1 MDQVS
6 ISPELDKAFPEGQTF
21 SIEDWA
27 MFVNQN
33 PQYLQVIDKSPQRTV
48 FSLNKVIDN
57 LDHHIKP
64 LSELQHRMSIDVII
78 QEQRKQYQLLY
89 STCLSS
95 PNFTTTARVHNEPP
109 QSYFLEQNI
118 IRVRTPSGPKI
129 LLPKSLIG
137 LFLAYTHL
145 SAGHAGVKRMTALL
159 EPYSFPNKDLAIRN
173 LTSRCYGCQLSNR
186 PRQNPVGTTPIFHYA
201 LQCLHLDLAE
211 DISPAGKFNHCL
223 IATCPL
229 SDFLVAFPLRSK
241 TAEEISHILL
251 YSILQYFS
259 VEYICTDNAPCF
271 QNKQFIAF
279 LAAINIEK
287 VYLTSL
293 NPQGKGAVEIK
304 VKLFKQ
310 ILKKMLSSHSDFQ
323 WHALPYLATKFV
335 NHSISSKTQ
344 FSPAALIY
352 GSESPHSQLPFKLNQ
367 TPRLHPLVTN
377 SRATIEKMNKQ
388 INEMLVIAKQHI
400 SLQKENMLNT
410 VNKNKKHRDFNIHD
424 IVFVEDRK
432 IIPGASR
439 PLKTLYSPSPY
450 VVVRV
455 QPTSTVVRRLADG
468 FESLYANNMLKRY
481 TPLDPAF
488 AHLPRPVANI
498 IRNKFE
504 HLDTLMFD
512 IIRRYDTFSEPQGLI
527 LNNDENEDFEN
538 INPGENTHIMNNID
552 VPPPILKS
560 DNSEPHVTLDPTDY
574 ISNTDPPT
582 SDIIILNNNNAPP
595 PRTSAQ
601 LLAET
606 SDIVVDR
613 PELSLP
619 PANNSSNSDL
629 NTQVTP
635 PVILHPPGNNILPPD
650 QLDSPGAHPD
660 DSTDTSEDES
670 DNKTGI
676 SLRSGRKVRFKV

>member
-1 MDQVS
+1 M
-6 ISPELDKAFPEGQTF
+6 
-21 SIEDWA
+21 
-27 MFVNQN
+27 
-33 PQYLQVIDKSPQRTV
+33 
-48 FSLNKVIDN
+48 
-57 LDHHIKP
+57 
-64 LSELQHRMSIDVII
+64 
-78 QEQRKQYQLLY
+78 
-89 STCLSS
+89 
-95 PNFTTTARVHNEPP
+95 
-109 QSYFLEQNI
+109 
-118 IRVRTPSGPKI
+118 
-129 LLPKSLIG
+129 
-137 LFLAYTHL
+137 
-145 SAGHAGVKRMTALL
+145 
-159 EPYSFPNKDLAIRN
+159 
-173 LTSRCYGCQLSNR
+173 
-186 PRQNPVGTTPIFHYA
+186 
-201 LQCLHLDLAE
+201 
-211 DISPAGKFNHCL
+211 
-223 IATCPL
+223 
-229 SDFLVAFPLRSK
+229 
-241 TAEEISHILL
+241 
-251 YSILQYFS
+251 
-259 VEYICTDNAPCF
+259 
-271 QNKQFIAF
+271 
-279 LAAINIEK
+279 
-287 VYLTSL
+287 
-293 NPQGKGAVEIK
+293 
-304 VKLFKQ
+304 
-310 ILKKMLSSHSDFQ
+310 
-323 WHALPYLATKFV
+323 
-335 NHSISSKTQ
+335 
-344 FSPAALIY
+344 
-352 GSESPHSQLPFKLNQ
+352 
-367 TPRLHPLVTN
+367 
-377 SRATIEKMNKQ
+377 
-388 INEMLVIAKQHI
+388 
-400 SLQKENMLNT
+400 

-552 VPPPILKS
+552 VPPPILES
-560 DNSEPHVTLDPTDY
+560 DNSKPHVILDPTDY